1 MTMTDRVEKQT
12 LLRAPLERVWKAIS
26 DAKEFGYWF
35 GITFDGDFVEGTTLT
50 GKIVPTKV
58 DPEVAKAQE
67 AHAGM
72 AVTIRIDRIEP
83 MRVFS
88 YSWHPFAIDAAVD
101 YSHEPMT
108 QVVFELAQA
117 EGGTLLTITESG
129 FDRIPLAR
137 RADAFEANDEG
148 WSFQL
153 SLVEKYVTTN
163 A

>member
-1 MTMTDRVEKQT
+1 MTTDRIEKKS
-12 LLRAPLERVWKAIS
+12 LLRAPLERVWKAVS

-35 GITFDGDFVEGTTLT
+35 GVTFDGEFAQGATLT
-50 GKIVPTKV
+50 GKIVPTQV

-83 MRVFS
+83 MRVFA

-101 YSHEPMT
+101 YSDEPMT
-108 QVVFELAQA
+108 QVVFELSEAD
-117 EGGTLLTITESG
+117 GGTVLTVTESG

-153 SLVEKYVTTN
+153 TLVEKYVAPT